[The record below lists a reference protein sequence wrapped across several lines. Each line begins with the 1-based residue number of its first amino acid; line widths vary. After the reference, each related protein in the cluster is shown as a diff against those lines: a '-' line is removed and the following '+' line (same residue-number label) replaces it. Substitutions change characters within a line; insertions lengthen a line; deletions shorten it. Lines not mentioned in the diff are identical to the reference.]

1 MYSIGNSIFH
11 KNKLI
16 EKLLKLPLVIM
27 LRSIVNL
34 GYVDSL
40 DRLPVQPYVIQ
51 SRDWRS
57 IIVQYANCHYIQ

>member
-40 DRLPVQPYVIQ
+40 DRLPVQPHVIQ